1 MVSSNFERAAFGC
14 NTYNIIKARG
24 IFLQLIKRSF
34 YLRVPTSESQ
44 CLNLLCIQGQQ
55 LWHSPQSSAP
65 HEIGTSLPSHRPP
78 LSLSKST
85 MVSTDLAISRAKSPN
100 RSFCRGRVLAEA
112 GAGLA
117 LSTAVKRI
125 MTSLISPLAR
135 ARLY

>member
-1 MVSSNFERAAFGC
+1 MPQQQW
-14 NTYNIIKARG
+14 I
-24 IFLQLIKRSF
+24 
-34 YLRVPTSESQ
+34 
-44 CLNLLCIQGQQ
+44 CLKVMMK
-55 LWHSPQSSAP
+55 
-65 HEIGTSLPSHRPP
+65 HEIGTSPPSHRPP

-100 RSFCRGRVLAEA
+100 RSFCRGRVFAEA

-117 LSTAVKRI
+117 LSTAAKRI

>member
-1 MVSSNFERAAFGC
+1 MSGVGLMTALCSVSLCSVGHRLLA
-14 NTYNIIKARG
+14 TIIDQV
-24 IFLQLIKRSF
+24 ITDTF
-34 YLRVPTSESQ
+34 
-44 CLNLLCIQGQQ
+44 
-55 LWHSPQSSAP
+55 

-78 LSLSKST
+78 LSLSMST
-85 MVSTDLAISRAKSPN
+85 MVSSELAISLAKSPN
-100 RSFCRGRVLAEA
+100 RSVCRGRVLAEA

>member
-1 MVSSNFERAAFGC
+1 MKIYISNR
-14 NTYNIIKARG
+14 YIYIYIIYR
-24 IFLQLIKRSF
+24 
-34 YLRVPTSESQ
+34 YL
-44 CLNLLCIQGQQ
+44 
-55 LWHSPQSSAP
+55 

-85 MVSTDLAISRAKSPN
+85 MVSIEPAISLAKSPN
-100 RSFCRGRVLAEA
+100 RSVCRGRVFAEA